1 MVQTN
6 FFQKEISLKFIYYG
20 RDSVGKKTTLRSL
33 HKHLESKQ
41 KTKIQDENFDDV
53 IVHHFIHIPKKAL
66 AGMKIKCGIY
76 CIPEQGLQSKKVLSL
91 LEGVDGIIF
100 VADLNSDVEE
110 ASESYKKLE
119 TAFTKIDEKLL
130 FRSMIMQYTKKDLV
144 SDVEERITN
153 FNNTFNKLKKKHFA
167 TEESSEQDILEA
179 WECVYSQ
186 VMIEVRAKLDS
197 TTKSM
202 PKTKLK
208 FNFNRKKSGDQ
219 SENKEERKEE
229 SADSDEKKGLKIPKK
244 FAKKEELASST
255 QKADSDSQETTE
267 EGKKEESLSKADD
280 KKAQDKFNETQVD
293 LEFSEEEERRKASE
307 TETIAEHNQHLIKKQ
322 VQQISENNFFEDSA
336 DEGMASAKT
345 EAFSNDEK
353 EMDSINRLKVTNQ
366 LLSELD
372 TSLREQRTPET
383 LFFESTSD
391 QEGTRVDENL
401 YSETISLRSS
411 PITKELENKSSD
423 QALEKIKNG
432 EVLQNAKLDV
442 LDLRNYNFVDP
453 IRISKCQIGSILC
466 DGSDFNGP
474 FIIEDTKILRHFSL
488 SSNIG
493 SLFRDSIKL
502 KRVEVEGEIVWD
514 GVVASK
520 EVTIL
525 DSTWT
530 NSAQI
535 QKCAFEKE
543 VFIANSNIFGL
554 NCRES
559 NFRGEFTMTGCRFEN
574 SAEFQNSSIEDR
586 LYVSSSYFQKV
597 YFCNTQCKGNVEI
610 INSTFDKL
618 GSFKK
623 MNIAKGFCL
632 EGCVFNGRADFS
644 EVRINGEFEVRRTEF
659 FEDTF
664 FHKAMATTNQC
675 FENVTF
681 SAMTD
686 FSKASFNQVD
696 FIQTYF
702 KGITHF
708 HEAIFSEDASFLE
721 SNFENTTNFSRAIF
735 YKKVDFTEC
744 TFKGRISFRGMIGD
758 YVIIHREQVEKKLLC
773 DTEKNYAM
781 IRQEYLTLKRI
792 MEKQRRLQDRDW
804 AHYHAKRAERRSKK
818 VNWFNPMSVGERF
831 FNWLFLDIGSRYG
844 TRPQNIV
851 ILGFLLWATFA
862 GVYAFVFPAH
872 LQASDLLISEKLGLN
887 SYSFFVENKALLAG
901 AEVSLKAI
909 LPGTAMNMALANSLW
924 MWLAVM
930 LESFLGIVLAFM
942 LSILLVRKL
951 LQS

>member
-20 RDSVGKKTTLRSL
+20 RDSVGKKTTLHSL

-53 IVHHFIHIPKKAL
+53 IVHHFIHIPRKAL

-76 CIPEQGLQSKKVLSL
+76 CIPEEGLHSKKVLSL
-91 LEGVDGIIF
+91 LESVDGIIF
-100 VADLNSDVEE
+100 AADLNSTTEE
-110 ASESYKKLE
+110 AAESYKKLE
-119 TAFTKIDEKLL
+119 AAFKKIDEKLM
-130 FRSMIMQYTKKDLV
+130 FRSMVMQYTKKDLV
-144 SDVEERITN
+144 DNVDEKVEA
-153 FNNTFNKLKKKHFA
+153 FNTSFNKLKKKHFA
-167 TEESSEQDILEA
+167 SGEGSAQEILDT

-208 FNFNRKKSGDQ
+208 FNFNRKK
-219 SENKEERKEE
+219 EVEETEE
-229 SADSDEKKGLKIPKK
+229 DDKGLKIPKK
-244 FAKKEELASST
+244 FAKKDEEPDEYNDTRIDLHVSE
-255 QKADSDSQETTE
+255 D
-267 EGKKEESLSKADD
+267 ES
-280 KKAQDKFNETQVD
+280 KKASEIEVIANEDNKT
-293 LEFSEEEERRKASE
+293 SETEVIADERKKASE

-322 VQQISENNFFEDSA
+322 MPIDSFFEESSE
-336 DEGMASAKT
+336 EGLTSAKT
-345 EAFSNDEK
+345 ESFSVDEK

-372 TSLREQRTPET
+372 TSLREQRAPET

-391 QEGTRVDENL
+391 EEKTRLDENL
-401 YSETISLRSS
+401 YSETLSLKSS
-411 PITKELENKSSD
+411 PLVKEMEDKSSE

-432 EVLQNAKLDV
+432 EILQNAKLDL

-474 FIIEDTKILRHFSL
+474 FIIEDTKISQHFSL

-502 KRVEVEGEIVWD
+502 KRVEVDGEIVWD

-525 DSTWT
+525 DSTW
-530 NSAQI
+530 NSNAQI
-535 QKCAFEKE
+535 QRCAFEKE
-543 VFIANSNIFGL
+543 VFIANSNILSF
-554 NCRES
+554 NCKES
-559 NFRGEFTMTGCRFEN
+559 NFRGEFTMTGCRFEDN
-574 SAEFQNSSIEDR
+574 AEFQGSNIEDR
-586 LYVSSSYFQKV
+586 LYISSSYFQKA
-597 YFCNTQCKGNVEI
+597 YFCNTHCKSNVEV
-610 INSTFDKL
+610 INSTFDKI

-623 MNIAKGFCL
+623 MHIAKGFCL

-644 EVRINGEFEVRRTEF
+644 EARINGEFEVRRTEF

-664 FHKAMATTNQC
+664 FHKVLATANQC

-686 FSKASFNQVD
+686 FSKASLNQAD
-696 FIQTYF
+696 FIQSYF

-721 SNFENTTNFSRAIF
+721 STFENTTNFSRAIF

-744 TFKGRISFRGMIGD
+744 AFNGRMSFRGMIGD
-758 YVIIHREQVEKKLLC
+758 YVVIHRDQVEKKLVC
-773 DTEKNYAM
+773 DSEKNQEM

-792 MEKQRRLQDRDW
+792 MDKQRRLQDKDW

-818 VNWFNPMSVGERF
+818 INWFNPMSIGERF
-831 FNWLFLDIGSRYG
+831 VNWLFLDIGSRYG
-844 TRPQNIV
+844 TRPQNII
-851 ILGFLLWATFA
+851 ILGVLLCTFFA
-862 GVYAFVFPAH
+862 SIYAFVFPEH
-872 LQASDLLISEKLGLN
+872 LQPTDLLISEKLGLD
-887 SYSFFVENKALLAG
+887 SYSFFEQNQRIFAG
-901 AEVSLKAI
+901 LELSLKAI
-909 LPGTAMNMALANSLW
+909 IPGTAMSTSLQSSLW
-924 MWLAVM
+924 MWAIVM
-930 LESFLGIVLAFM
+930 LESCLGIILAFM

>member
-76 CIPEQGLQSKKVLSL
+76 CIPEQGLLSQKVLSL

-100 VADLNSDVEE
+100 VADLNADIEE
-110 ASESYKKLE
+110 ATESYKKLE
-119 TAFTKIDEKLL
+119 KAFTEIDEKLL

-144 SDVEERITN
+144 SNAEERIAE
-153 FNNTFNKLKKKHFA
+153 FNAAFNKLKKKHFA
-167 TEESSEQDILEA
+167 TNESAAQEILEA

-208 FNFNRKKSGDQ
+208 FNFNRKKSG
-219 SENKEERKEE
+219 E
-229 SADSDEKKGLKIPKK
+229 SAEAKEDSADDDKRSLKIPKK
-244 FAKKEELASST
+244 FAKKDEELDSSDE
-255 QKADSDSQETTE
+255 QVSSENSK
-267 EGKKEESLSKADD
+267 EGENLGIDD
-280 KKAQDKFNETQVD
+280 KRIEDKFNETQID
-293 LEFSEEEERRKASE
+293 LGYSEEEERRKASE
-307 TETIAEHNQHLIKKQ
+307 TETIAEHNQDLIKKQ
-322 VQQISENNFFEDSA
+322 VQKISQNNFFEDSSSEA
-336 DEGMASAKT
+336 LPSAKT

-391 QEGTRVDENL
+391 EEGTRVDENL
-401 YSETISLRSS
+401 YSETLTLKSS
-411 PITKELENKSSD
+411 PIAKEMETKSSD

-432 EVLQNAKLDV
+432 EALQNAKLDV

-502 KRVEVEGEIVWD
+502 KRVEVDGEIVWD

-530 NSAQI
+530 SNAQI

-543 VFIANSNIFGL
+543 VFIANSNIYGL

-574 SAEFQNSSIEDR
+574 SAEFQNSTIEDR
-586 LYVSSSYFQKV
+586 LYISSSYFQKV
-597 YFCNTQCKGNVEI
+597 YFCHTQCKGNVEI
-610 INSTFDKL
+610 INSTFDKI

-644 EVRINGEFEVRRTEF
+644 ETRINGEFEVRRTEF

-664 FHKAMATTNQC
+664 FHKSIATTNQC

-696 FIQTYF
+696 FIQTNF

-721 SNFENTTNFSRAIF
+721 STFENTTNFSRAIF

-744 TFKGRISFRGMIGD
+744 AFKGRISFRGMIGD

-792 MEKQRRLQDRDW
+792 MEKQRRLPDRDW

-818 VNWFNPMSVGERF
+818 INWLNPMSISERF

-844 TRPQNIV
+844 TRPQNIL
-851 ILGFLLWATFA
+851 ILGFLLWAVFA
-862 GVYAFVFPAH
+862 GLYAFAFPAH
-872 LQASDLLISEKLGLN
+872 LQQSDLLISEKLGLH
-887 SYSFFVENKALLAG
+887 SYSFFTENKPLFAG
-901 AEVSLKAI
+901 CEVSLKAI
-909 LPGTAMNMALANSLW
+909 LPGTTMNMALANSLW